1 MVAALVPA
9 SLCSQARSTQTD
21 TVLYARI
28 DGSINPAQED
38 LLRNALQTCVQEG
51 HAFLLLGIDTPGGLG
66 KSMRVMVKTI
76 LNAPVPVVTWVG
88 PKGARAASA
97 GVFIVAASVVATMS
111 PQTTIGAASPVTAGG
126 KDIPE
131 TMAKK
136 IQNDI
141 LSLIRGVAESRGRNV
156 QWYEKAVEEAASI
169 TASEAVQKRVVDLM
183 ATSPRDVLEQLGSGS
198 VSWDGRSLSLAGAQA
213 EIVQYDP
220 GFRHNFLSWLL
231 NPQIAYFLLM
241 GGLAGLFFEL
251 SNPGSIF
258 PGVLGGMC
266 LLLGL
271 YALAILPTNVAGI
284 LLILFSLVLFLLE
297 IAVTSFGLLSL
308 GGIVCLFF
316 GSLIL
321 FRFEYGM
328 AELPLTVIIS
338 TVVGVSLLMAAALF
352 LVTRAQMRPRQTGG
366 EAMVGLPG
374 EVTKWQGQSGQ
385 IRVRGELWKARSAS
399 GKQLEP
405 GTSVRVTR
413 MQGLTLIVEQSQ
425 ANSNDSKE

>member
-1 MVAALVPA
+1 
-9 SLCSQARSTQTD
+9 
-21 TVLYARI
+21 VLYARI

-38 LLRNALQTCVQEG
+38 LLRDALQTCVRQD

-66 KSMRVMVKTI
+66 KSMREMVQTI

-97 GVFIVAASVVATMS
+97 GVFIVAASMVASMS
-111 PQTTIGAASPVTAGG
+111 PQTTIGAASPVAAGG

-136 IQNDI
+136 IKNDI
-141 LSLIRGVAESRGRNV
+141 LSLIRGVAKARGRNV
-156 QWYEKAVEEAASI
+156 EWYEKAVEEAASI
-169 TASEAVQKRVVDLM
+169 TASEAAQNRVVDLV
-183 ATSPRDVLEQLGSGS
+183 ATSPQDLLEQLGSRT
-198 VSWDGRSLSLAGAQA
+198 VEWDDRSLSFDGQTA
-213 EIVQYDP
+213 ELIPYEP
-220 GFRHNFLSWLL
+220 GFRHGFLSWLL

-251 SNPGSIF
+251 SNPGAIF

-271 YALAILPTNVAGI
+271 YAMAILPTNVAGI

-308 GGIVCLFF
+308 GGVLCLFF

-328 AELPLTVIIS
+328 AELPLTVVIS
-338 TVVGVSLLMAAALF
+338 TVVGVSLLVAAALF
-352 LVTRAQMRPRQTGG
+352 LVTRAQMQPRHTGS
-366 EAMVGLPG
+366 EAMLGLTG
-374 EVTKWQGQSGQ
+374 EVTRWEGRSGQ
-385 IRVRGELWKARSAS
+385 IRVRGELWKARNAS
-399 GKQLEP
+399 GEPLEP
-405 GTSVRVTR
+405 GAVVRVKD
-413 MQGLTLIVEQSQ
+413 MQGLTLIVEQS
-425 ANSNDSKE
+425 NVSGNDTKE